1 MIYER
6 LPRTVKHHCLYI
18 DSPSYMCKERSLTF
32 ITRSIPVSIL
42 CANRLIHSEARDI
55 VSQLVEDYILKAT
68 LEVLGAGYVSIA
80 RQAIRTICDHF
91 LTKDTSYHAILRYKY
106 LPPYTCTY
114 AKAC

>member
-18 DSPSYMCKERSLTF
+18 DGPSNMCKERSLTF

-42 CANRLIHSEARDI
+42 CANRPIHSEARDI

-68 LEVLGAGYVSIA
+68 PEVLGAGYVSIA
-80 RQAIRTICDHF
+80 RQALRTICDHF

-106 LPPYTCTY
+106 LPPYSCTY